1 MIPPDDEGG
10 SPATPTPPTGEW
22 PPPSDAQPQARVG
35 TGTFTIEG
43 RAAPGLFL
51 VGWLGTVTGAVVLF
65 VSLLTGPG
73 AAKLALF
80 VGGLTLLSLGLIAA
94 AGSQGIERRARGKSR
109 YVGPSPVLLFV
120 ASIPTAAVPLVLLG
134 VPLQLAG
141 FDLDGPP
148 AAVVSL
154 LIQICIYV
162 VLIRLV
168 VVDTGALSW
177 HRMGIRPASA
187 RSTRNFILGAAW
199 ALPTVFVTGVV
210 AAALVAIFQV
220 TPESPLPPAAD
231 PAGVVLNFIA
241 GAVLAPIGEELFF
254 RGFATTAWVIS
265 FGARRGILVGGIVF
279 AFVHVLNVSAV
290 SFEQGLPLAIIGFL
304 TRVPI
309 GIVLGFVFVRSRSLW
324 TSIGLHSTFNAILLF
339 IAQTSV

>member
-1 MIPPDDEGG
+1 LIPPDDEGG
-10 SPATPTPPTGEW
+10 SAPTPPSE
-22 PPPSDAQPQARVG
+22 ARPQARVG
-35 TGTFTIEG
+35 AGTFTIEG
-43 RAAPGLFL
+43 RAAPGLFV
-51 VGWLGTVTGAVVLF
+51 VGWLGTLLGGVVLF
-65 VSLLTGPG
+65 VSLLAGPG
-73 AAKLALF
+73 VAKLVLF
-80 VGGLTLLSLGLIAA
+80 VGGLALLSLGLIAG
-94 AGSQGIERRARGKSR
+94 AGSQGIERRARGRSR
-109 YVGPSPVLLFV
+109 YVGPSPILLFI
-120 ASIPTAAVPLVLLG
+120 ACIPTAAVLLVLLG

-154 LIQICIYV
+154 LIQIAVYV

-210 AAALVAIFQV
+210 AAALVSIFQV
-220 TPESPLPPAAD
+220 TPESPLPPATD
-231 PAGVVLNFIA
+231 RAGIVLNFIA

-254 RGFATTAWVIS
+254 RAFATTAWVMS
-265 FGARRGILVGGIVF
+265 FGARRGIIVGGLVF
-279 AFVHVLNVSAV
+279 AFVHVLNVNAV
-290 SFEQGLPLAIIGFL
+290 TFEQGLPLAIIGFL

-309 GIVLGFVFVRSRSLW
+309 GLVLGFVFVRSRSIW
-324 TSIGLHSTFNAILLF
+324 TSIGLHSTFNTILLL